1 MTTRRGCRVGRVAGL
16 LAMTLAA
23 ACAGE
28 RRESARDQPAT
39 PKADRYGGT
48 AVVAGLGELT
58 ALNEIVSADY
68 DSDQVMASVLFTT
81 LVQYDANLQP
91 VPYLAE
97 RWDTVRLG
105 ENAVALTFH
114 LRRDVRWHDGVPTT
128 AHDVK
133 FTFDRARDP
142 AYAYPNPGFFTYY
155 DSARV
160 DDDYTITFFLQPHS
174 EFMDVWRAVSP
185 MPRHIL
191 GDVAPD
197 EMRTHPF
204 NTQQPVGN
212 GPFRFVSHSGQDR
225 WVFEANPDFP
235 EGLGGRPYLD
245 RLVYRVIPEE
255 STLLTEFLTGHVDV
269 NLLILPEHAGRIEA
283 NPGARLLSFPS
294 RQGVFVAWNG
304 RRPLFDS
311 ADVRRA
317 LAYAIDRRRI
327 VDAVRSGYGIVAHGP
342 VPPFHWAYA
351 SDLDPLEHNPDSAR
365 ALLDRA
371 GWRDS
376 DGDGVLDRA
385 GVRLA
390 FEIKTNQNRQREDII
405 QLIQAD
411 LAAVGVEVRP
421 RVMEWNAFLEDI
433 LRRRR
438 FDAFLLGFVSEFR
451 LDDSDLFACDR
462 REGLYQFAYYC
473 NPRVDSI
480 LARAPRLTRRADAI
494 PLWREYQRIMIHDQP
509 FSWLYY
515 EVRPVGV
522 RARLHDVT
530 MDIRGTW
537 INARDWWIAPR
548 DRRDLEE
555 RTSP

>member
-1 MTTRRGCRVGRVAGL
+1 
-16 LAMTLAA
+16 
-23 ACAGE
+23 
-28 RRESARDQPAT
+28 AT
-39 PKADRYGGT
+39 PVAERYGGT

-58 ALNEIVSADY
+58 ALNEITSPDY
-68 DSDQVMASVLFTT
+68 DSDQVMAFVLFTT
-81 LVQYDANLQP
+81 LVRYDENLQP

-105 ENAVALTFH
+105 PDAIALTFH

-142 AYAYPNPGFFTYY
+142 AYAYPNPGFFTFY

-160 DDDYTITFFLQPHS
+160 ADDYTITFFLRPHS

-191 GDVAPD
+191 GDVGPR

-204 NTQQPVGN
+204 NTQEPVGN
-212 GPFRFVSHSGQDR
+212 GPFRFVSHTSQDR

-255 STLLTEFLTGHVDV
+255 STLLTEFLTGRVHVS
-269 NLLILPEHAGRIEA
+269 LLVLPEHAGRLEA
-283 NPGARLLSFPS
+283 DPEARLLSFPS
-294 RQGVFVAWNG
+294 RQYVFLAWNG
-304 RRPLFDS
+304 RRPPFES

-342 VPPFHWAYA
+342 IPPFHWAYDP
-351 SDLDPLEHNPDSAR
+351 DLEPLGHAPDSAR

-371 GWRDS
+371 GWTDE
-376 DGDGVLDRA
+376 DGDGVRERDGEPLR
-385 GVRLA
+385 
-390 FEIKTNQNRQREDII
+390 FEIKTNQNRQREDIL

-411 LAAVGVEVRP
+411 LAKVGVQVRP
-421 RVMEWNAFLEDI
+421 RVLEWSTFVEDVVQ
-433 LRRRR
+433 RRE
-438 FDAFLLGFVSEFR
+438 FDAFILGLVTEFR
-451 LDDSDLFACDR
+451 MDDSDLFACDR
-462 REGLYQFAYYC
+462 RDGPYQFAYYC

-480 LARAPRLTRRADAI
+480 LARAPQLARREEAL
-494 PLWREYQRIMIHDQP
+494 PLWHEYQRILTRDQP
-509 FSWLYY
+509 FHWLYY

-522 RARLHDVT
+522 RARLHGVR

-537 INARDWWIAPR
+537 ISAREWWIAPE
-548 DRRDLEE
+548 DRVTPEE